1 MKNFSLHKNDWALS
15 GQRRVE
21 LSAVRD
27 RFESKRSKIKRNE
40 ANYFFFSHT
49 KRPESEMI
57 SVSLRVEKNSTTNLL
72 NSFINI
78 KPMLSFSVWMSAGL
92 KVYSND
98 ILELHFVSS
107 YLVSTIS
114 KVLLT
119 YANSDLLYWTAL
131 SQLFIL
137 YLSFVIPYIF
147 FLNTW

>member
-1 MKNFSLHKNDWALS
+1 
-15 GQRRVE
+15 
-21 LSAVRD
+21 
-27 RFESKRSKIKRNE
+27 
-40 ANYFFFSHT
+40 
-49 KRPESEMI
+49 
-57 SVSLRVEKNSTTNLL
+57 
-72 NSFINI
+72 
-78 KPMLSFSVWMSAGL
+78 MSAGL

-137 YLSFVIPYIF
+137 YLSFVILYIF